1 MKSSMIVWGVWVV
14 LAGFLSVGCRQIQQN
29 SPGESVAVEP
39 SITADC
45 IVQYFK
51 ANASAYI
58 THQEH
63 RFNPSEK
70 FFQAVSTEPI
80 GIVQCSL
87 HGDVF
92 TSSGLKSKPLSDLP
106 SSFWTR
112 NLAAAVFY
120 GFCGAGGLIETEAMA
135 SGDTIK
141 IEGRWFR
148 PLTPEWSGGPK
159 LKLLYALDSK
169 QVELVFL
176 EDAQNGLTW
185 LVRGYNLRFD
195 KELSTRLPRTIDV
208 YDIRDGIASKELMI
222 RFDYQDIQKAQ
233 TKSDPIQ

>member
-1 MKSSMIVWGVWVV
+1 MFVWGVWVV
-14 LAGFLSVGCRQIQQN
+14 LAGFLSVGCRPIQQN

-92 TSSGLKSKPLSDLP
+92 ASSGLKSKPLSDLP

-120 GFCGAGGLIETEAMA
+120 SFCGTGELIETESMA
-135 SGDTIK
+135 SGDNIK

-148 PLTPEWSGGPK
+148 PLTPEWSAGPK

-169 QVELVFL
+169 QVELILL
-176 EDAQNGLTW
+176 EDTQDGLTW
-185 LVRGYNLRFD
+185 LVRGYNFRYD

-208 YDIRDGIASKELMI
+208 YDIRNGIASKELMI

-233 TKSDPIQ
+233 TKPATIR